1 VPVRTATHLSKH
13 IKRVLDV
20 YGRAGFRIR
29 TILMDKTLEKVKP
42 FLPTLEC
49 NTTTAKVHVSETECA
64 THTLKERTRG
74 LLALLPFSHI
84 PRRMK
89 IKIVYFIMLWLN
101 AFLVKPGISTIYSPQ
116 ELLVRWKL
124 DYKKHCRVLPG
135 SYCEV
140 HDEPVPTNTVVART
154 HACIALGPTGN
165 LQGSIKLYC
174 LKTGRVLKCCSFT
187 VIPMPD
193 RIICQVNEIGA
204 REGQGHT
211 FRFLNRHRVPYS
223 WANEVPED
231 DADF

>member
-1 VPVRTATHLSKH
+1 MPVCTATHLSKH

-89 IKIVYFIMLWLN
+89 IGFVY
-101 AFLVKPGISTIYSPQ
+101 
-116 ELLVRWKL
+116 LLC
-124 DYKKHCRVLPG
+124 YG
-135 SYCEV
+135 
-140 HDEPVPTNTVVART
+140 
-154 HACIALGPTGN
+154 
-165 LQGSIKLYC
+165 
-174 LKTGRVLKCCSFT
+174 
-187 VIPMPD
+187 
-193 RIICQVNEIGA
+193 
-204 REGQGHT
+204 
-211 FRFLNRHRVPYS
+211 
-223 WANEVPED
+223 
-231 DADF
+231 